1 MLYHLSSS
9 WLISQSKLWEILK
22 EMRIP
27 NHLTCLLRNQ
37 YAGQEATDRI
47 LQEQL
52 TGSKLV
58 KEYDKVVY

>member
-52 TGSKLV
+52 NWF
-58 KEYDKVVY
+58 KVGKGI